1 MLKLRN
7 FNYKASFRYFYIF
20 YTTVH
25 IKCLKINFRGFLGDN
40 MGRNSKRRKKIK
52 KEKKKVKIMLKEK
65 NFKISL
71 NQQIGRIIAGNK
83 IIRSP
88 RFI

>member
-1 MLKLRN
+1 
-7 FNYKASFRYFYIF
+7 
-20 YTTVH
+20 
-25 IKCLKINFRGFLGDN
+25 